1 MTNCAQEL
9 EHHTPWLAGE
19 TAVEDAASQ
28 DGLCQS
34 NQSSLNK
41 GVFPCRERPACWGI
55 PGSPFSILSQRGFC
69 RKAVAYPCL

>member
-41 GVFPCRERPACWGI
+41 GVFSLQG
-55 PGSPFSILSQRGFC
+55 
-69 RKAVAYPCL
+69 KASLLGDT